1 MKYLAKGYI
10 ISIICVFI
18 TYICTFI
25 LAAIFGNILLAG
37 IITIAFGVI
46 ISILY
51 AKLKEWYPKRIKKL
65 SHKKFKEFN
74 VRKDA
79 LKYYNEL
86 KKQYE
91 AACNAYL
98 AELLKMWELDV
109 M

>member
-10 ISIICVFI
+10 ISIICMFI

-65 SHKKFKEFN
+65 SHKKFKEFKEKPN
-74 VRKDA
+74 INTFSNISIAVS
-79 LKYYNEL
+79 L
-86 KKQYE
+86 
-91 AACNAYL
+91 
-98 AELLKMWELDV
+98 
-109 M
+109 